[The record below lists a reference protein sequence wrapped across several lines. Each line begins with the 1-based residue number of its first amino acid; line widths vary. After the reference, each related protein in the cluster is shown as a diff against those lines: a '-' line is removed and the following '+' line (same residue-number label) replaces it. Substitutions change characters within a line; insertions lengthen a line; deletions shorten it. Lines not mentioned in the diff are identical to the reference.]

1 MPSIRGNPP
10 RSFAAV
16 VCARTHATPNTHA
29 LTPTQDPKERLAEST
44 VLRLNKAVGDSAG
57 IVLRMWK
64 RGVIEIRDTRRGMP
78 AFEQDIGSHKG
89 WLIVGINGQPVYD
102 VQQVG
107 EMLRES
113 GTVNINVA
121 MPREGDIP
129 KGQRP
134 VDESLTRPVYN
145 NTASHAASSHVVP
158 RSSVSP
164 NSTPSYLASKFRPGE
179 RVEVFYGAEDG
190 VMTAGGRWYPAE
202 VVGILSDGTYSVTFE
217 TGEAAEGVAA
227 HSMRHAGHP
236 SPSSSAVASPRTE
249 MRPGDRVDVFYGP
262 DEDGWYPATVTSR
275 ARDGTYTVRFEGAGE
290 IAEGVSRDY
299 LRTADEPEP
308 YPGAGSQTYGSGSYG
323 RSVSETPLPPH
334 LGVGSTAE
342 VFWEGTTYAL
352 IFVVHAPRRII
363 SGHEFLYSPPSNN
376 TNTNTNSWTPCV
388 IKAYHPQTNMYDV
401 DWMDRTETN
410 GVMAIHVRPAQSPVA
425 RSASASWR

>member
-16 VCARTHATPNTHA
+16 
-29 LTPTQDPKERLAEST
+29 DPKERLAEST

-134 VDESLTRPVYN
+134 VDDSLTRPVYN
-145 NTASHAASSHVVP
+145 NNTASHAGASHVVP
-158 RSSVSP
+158 TRSSVSP

-342 VFWEGTTYAL
+342 VFWEGTT
-352 IFVVHAPRRII
+352 
-363 SGHEFLYSPPSNN
+363 
-376 TNTNTNSWTPCV
+376 WTPCV